1 MSSLNMQEKDLIM
14 IENKY
19 NKFLDKKEKIMNEES
34 NFIKIVF
41 EELMDFIVHF
51 GYNKFFKSDTVFY
64 REYDEMLEN
73 YKMELNE
80 ISKVEDDLVLT
91 YLNKIINDTD
101 KDEFYNNMKR
111 ISESYNKE
119 KLVVSISYIKA
130 LNFYIHM
137 MRNEELMSDMGSLT
151 VHPYDFNKRLISEY
165 KKDNAFWKKLSD
177 EEKSNAIQMSNIYF
191 EGIENKE
198 IGSSIN
204 ESINS
209 EKYESIFNFN
219 KNTFHK
225 FFDQFISLDIDYT
238 DGLIFNLMMNSNISK
253 YYEKYYKEIDNDIFN
268 TYYISEEYEYKNLEE
283 DKFLK
288 ILNRISMFYDLSV
301 PLYIYNNENSSK
313 NKKYYNY
320 LTAMKSFAL
329 NSFVN
334 HYYDSYEYIEYF
346 SEIDEN
352 YSFTLKMLS
361 DSKKDELNYFEELI
375 KKINEENKER
385 QWLQAF

>member
-1 MSSLNMQEKDLIM
+1 MSNLTMQEKDLIM

-19 NKFLDKKEKIMNEES
+19 NRFLDKKEKIMNKETD
-34 NFIKIVF
+34 FIKIAF

-51 GYNKFFKSDTVFY
+51 GHNKFFKSDTIFY
-64 REYDEMLEN
+64 RDYDRMLEN
-73 YKMELNE
+73 YKIELNK

-101 KDEFYNNMKR
+101 KDEFYDEMKR
-111 ISESYNKE
+111 ISESYSKE

-130 LNFYIHM
+130 LDFYIHM

-165 KKDNAFWKKLSD
+165 KKDNIFWKKLSD

-198 IGSSIN
+198 IGRSTTKYIN
-204 ESINS
+204 G
-209 EKYESIFNFN
+209 EKEGTVFNFN
-219 KNTFHK
+219 INTFHK
-225 FFDQFISLDIDYT
+225 FFDQFVSLDIAYT

-253 YYEKYYKEIDNDIFN
+253 YYEKYYKKTEHDIFN
-268 TYYISEEYEYKNLEE
+268 TSYISDKYDYENLEK

-288 ILNRISMFYDLSV
+288 TLNRIDMFYDINV
-301 PLYIYNNENSSK
+301 PLYIYNSEDLS

-329 NSFVN
+329 NDLVN
-334 HYYDSYEYIEYF
+334 RYYDSYEYIEYF
-346 SEIDEN
+346 SEVNVND
-352 YSFTLKMLS
+352 SFTLDMLS
-361 DSKKDELNYFEELI
+361 DDDESESNYFEELFKKI
-375 KKINEENKER
+375 KKENEER

>member
-1 MSSLNMQEKDLIM
+1 MSNLTMQEKDLIM

-19 NKFLDKKEKIMNEES
+19 NRFLDKKEKIMNKETD
-34 NFIKIVF
+34 FIKIAF

-51 GYNKFFKSDTVFY
+51 GHNKFFKSDTIFY
-64 REYDEMLEN
+64 RYYDGMLEN
-73 YKMELNE
+73 YKIELNK

-101 KDEFYNNMKR
+101 KVEFYNNMKK
-111 ISESYNKE
+111 ISESYSKE
-119 KLVVSISYIKA
+119 KLIVSISYIKA
-130 LNFYIHM
+130 LDFYIHM

-165 KKDNAFWKKLSD
+165 KKDNIFWKKLSD

-198 IGSSIN
+198 IGRFTT
-204 ESINS
+204 EHINS
-209 EKYESIFNFN
+209 EKEGTAFNFN
-219 KNTFHK
+219 INTFHK
-225 FFDQFISLDIDYT
+225 FFDQFVSLDIAYT
-238 DGLIFNLMMNSNISK
+238 DGLIFNLMMNSNINK
-253 YYEKYYKEIDNDIFN
+253 YYERYYKEIDHDIFN
-268 TYYISEEYEYKNLEE
+268 ASYISDKYEYENLEK

-288 ILNRISMFYDLSV
+288 TLNRIDMFYDINV
-301 PLYIYNNENSSK
+301 PLYIYNSEEPS

-329 NSFVN
+329 NDLVN
-334 HYYDSYEYIEYF
+334 RYYDSYEYIEYF
-346 SEIDEN
+346 SEVNVND
-352 YSFTLKMLS
+352 SFTLDMLS
-361 DSKKDELNYFEELI
+361 DDDESESNYFEELFKKI
-375 KKINEENKER
+375 KKENEER

>member
-1 MSSLNMQEKDLIM
+1 MSNLTMQEKDLIM

-19 NKFLDKKEKIMNEES
+19 NRFLDKKEKIMNKES
-34 NFIKIVF
+34 DFIKIAF
-41 EELMDFIVHF
+41 EELMDFVVHF
-51 GYNKFFKSDTVFY
+51 GHNKFFKSDTIFY

-73 YKMELNE
+73 YKMELNK

-101 KDEFYNNMKR
+101 KVEFYNNMKK
-111 ISESYNKE
+111 ISESYSKE
-119 KLVVSISYIKA
+119 KLIVSISYIKA
-130 LNFYIHM
+130 LDFYIHM

-165 KKDNAFWKKLSD
+165 KKDNIFWRKLSD

-198 IGSSIN
+198 IGRFTT
-204 ESINS
+204 EHINS
-209 EKYESIFNFN
+209 EKEGTVFNFN
-219 KNTFHK
+219 INTFHK
-225 FFDQFISLDIDYT
+225 FFDQFVSLDIAYT

-253 YYEKYYKEIDNDIFN
+253 YYEKYYKEIEHDIFN
-268 TYYISEEYEYKNLEE
+268 ASYISDKYDYENLEE

-288 ILNRISMFYDLSV
+288 ILNRIDMFYNV
-301 PLYIYNNENSSK
+301 NIPLYIYNSGETS

-329 NSFVN
+329 NDLVN
-334 HYYDSYEYIEYF
+334 RYYDSYEYIEYF
-346 SEIDEN
+346 SEVSVND
-352 YSFTLKMLS
+352 SFTLDMLS
-361 DSKKDELNYFEELI
+361 DDDESESNYFGELNKKI
-375 KKINEENKER
+375 KKENEER